1 MNEPGA
7 SEKDTREYV
16 KSLISTTWKKVNEE
30 RAASSPFCQ
39 AFIEIVMNLTRM
51 GHFMYQYG
59 DGFGVADQKTKDS
72 VLTLLI
78 QPIPHSRMSSGNS
91 NTTPNSNIN

>member
-1 MNEPGA
+1 MNETSA
-7 SEKDTREYV
+7 SEKDAHEYV

-39 AFIEIVMNLTRM
+39 TFIEVVMNLARM

-72 VLTLLI
+72 VLSLLKI
-78 QPIPHSRMSSGNS
+78 GRAHV
-91 NTTPNSNIN
+91 